1 MRKIH
6 KKSKPVRRCCS
17 ESEDYVINCPNS
29 NCQSNKKD
37 HGNGEIENGGDEN
50 GGDENGGDENGGF
63 VLNRM
68 EEIGR
73 TRLEINDVCYINGK
87 YLDNLSG
94 YSCV

>member
-1 MRKIH
+1 M
-6 KKSKPVRRCCS
+6 RRCCS
-17 ESEDYVINCPNS
+17 ESEDYVINCTNS

-37 HGNGEIENGGDEN
+37 HGNGGIENGA
-50 GGDENGGDENGGF
+50 DENGGDENGGF